1 MKKTFLG
8 FVIPSMILIC
18 FIVSFTLVS
27 CKDETKDKL
36 EESNE
41 AVSTDVKDVIDS
53 TKVKMEAKIDSVKE
67 KTKAE
72 IDSAKLKSAKKL
84 EEAAKKLKEAVKK

>member
-36 EESNE
+36 EEATE
-41 AVSTDVKDVIDS
+41 AV
-53 TKVKMEAKIDSVKE
+53 
-67 KTKAE
+67 
-72 IDSAKLKSAKKL
+72 
-84 EEAAKKLKEAVKK
+84 